1 MKKAFFITLG
11 MICLGLGCVG
21 IVLPILPTVPFFLV
35 TVYCFGRS
43 SEKLHNWFVGTNMY
57 KKHLESFVK
66 KEGMTIQTK
75 LGIIISVT
83 ILMSIG
89 FIMMKAVPIGRIILG
104 IVWICHIIYFVF
116 VVKTIGNN
124 EKSVDIKGEC
134 EL

>member
-1 MKKAFFITLG
+1 MKKVFFITLG

-21 IVLPILPTVPFFLV
+21 IVLPVLPTVPFFLV

-43 SEKLHNWFVGTNMY
+43 SEGLHNWFVGTNMY

-75 LGIIISVT
+75 LGIIIPVT

-89 FIMMKAVPIGRIILG
+89 FIMMKAVPVGRIILA
-104 IVWICHIIYFVF
+104 IVWVCHILYFMYG
-116 VVKTIGNN
+116 VKTIDGV
-124 EKSVDIKGEC
+124 EQC
-134 EL
+134 E

>member
-21 IVLPILPTVPFFLV
+21 IVLPVLPTVPFFLV

-43 SEKLHNWFVGTNMY
+43 SEGLHNWFVGTNMY

-75 LGIIISVT
+75 LGIIIPVT

-89 FIMMKAVPIGRIILG
+89 FIMMKAVPVGRIILA
-104 IVWICHIIYFVF
+104 IVR
-116 VVKTIGNN
+116 
-124 EKSVDIKGEC
+124 
-134 EL
+134 